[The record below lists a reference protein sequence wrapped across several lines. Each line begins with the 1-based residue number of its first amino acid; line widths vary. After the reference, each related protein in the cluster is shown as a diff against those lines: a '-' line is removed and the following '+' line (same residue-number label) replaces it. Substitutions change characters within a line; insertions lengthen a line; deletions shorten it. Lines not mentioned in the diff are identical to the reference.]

1 MFVCFILSAEYEVY
15 LLAWVNFTL
24 KKINFLLLFPLFLGG
39 WGKIFFFFDFWE
51 LQGLEAGFDSSRV
64 LGKNTRKI
72 RKKNTQRV
80 LRRTTNRE
88 NTAHT
93 HLAAAK
99 NDDGIKD
106 KDAFSLFSHFLHFFF
121 FFSSVVSRA
130 SQNEEARCSDD
141 VSLSSFL
148 LRARIFVLDW

>member
-1 MFVCFILSAEYEVY
+1 
-15 LLAWVNFTL
+15 LA
-24 KKINFLLLFPLFLGG
+24 LFLGG
-39 WGKIFFFFDFWE
+39 GRFCFFFDFWE
-51 LQGLEAGFDSSRV
+51 LQGLEAGFDSLV
-64 LGKNTRKI
+64 FWEKI
-72 RKKNTQRV
+72 REKYESAEAKKTQKSSP
-80 LRRTTNRE
+80 TNDEQRE
-88 NTAHT
+88 QHT

-106 KDAFSLFSHFLHFFF
+106 KDASLFSHFLHFFF
-121 FFSSVVSRA
+121 FFPSVVSRA